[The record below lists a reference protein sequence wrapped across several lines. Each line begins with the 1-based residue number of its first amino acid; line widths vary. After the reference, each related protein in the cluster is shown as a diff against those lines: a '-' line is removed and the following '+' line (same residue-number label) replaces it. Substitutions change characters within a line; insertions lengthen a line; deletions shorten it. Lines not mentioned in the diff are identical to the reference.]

1 MDFLT
6 LAKERY
12 SVRSLSDRPVE
23 PEKIEKILE
32 AGIAAPTAKNGQPFK
47 IWVMESEQARAKA
60 AEATP
65 CAFVKDA
72 PVVFVIGADPEAAWK
87 RPFDGHNFADVDAS
101 IVATHMMLEVHDL
114 GLGTCWVGFFD
125 PAKLKGA
132 FPQMEKYEL
141 VCLFGVGYPAA
152 DAAPSDRHALTRPR
166 EELVETL

>member
-12 SVRSLSDRPVE
+12 SVRKLSAQPVE
-23 PEKIEKILE
+23 PEKVEQILE
-32 AGIAAPTAKNGQPFK
+32 AAVAAPTATNAQPFK
-47 IWVMESEQARAKA
+47 VWVMQSAEAREKA
-60 AEATP
+60 ASTTP

-72 PVVFVIGADPEAAWK
+72 PVVFVIGGYPEKAWK

-101 IVATHMMLEVHDL
+101 IVETHMMLEVHDL

-125 PAKLKGA
+125 PAKMKQL

-141 VCLFGVGYPAA
+141 VCVFAVGYPAA
-152 DAAPSDRHALTRPR
+152 DAAPSDRHALSRPR